1 MEKIENAEKVQGVVI
16 SERLV
21 LFADIMG
28 FKDRVMRTQ
37 HEKLEKELLELT
49 KWSRMKPLKLGD
61 HLHYSQF
68 SDSILVVT
76 DKVGEQQANLITQ
89 AGVVL
94 MQECLKR
101 GFPLKGAIAQG
112 KFTYDASKQLFFGQP
127 LVDAYLL
134 QESVKY
140 YGIVLHHTAEDV
152 MQNNPKTKQCY
163 ERLKVNI
170 EHAKISHY
178 QLCWHKVDQ
187 TMNFKNPC
195 DWRSWLDN
203 IERQVSGRPRIYVD
217 NTRNILEEQEEQQEE
232 QKKQQEE
239 QKKQQQ
245 QQEKPSLL
253 A

>member
-1 MEKIENAEKVQGVVI
+1 MENAEKVQAVT

-37 HEKLEKELLELT
+37 HDELAKELLELT

-61 HLHYSQF
+61 HLHYNQF
-68 SDSILVVT
+68 SDSILVVS
-76 DKVGEQQANLITQ
+76 DKIGEQQANLITQ

-140 YGIVLHHTAEDV
+140 YGIVLHHTAEQV
-152 MQNNPKTKQCY
+152 MQDTGKTEFFYKKTDVFIDNG
-163 ERLKVNI
+163 R
-170 EHAKISHY
+170 ISHWN
-178 QLCWHKVDQ
+178 LCWHKVSQ
-187 TMNFKNPC
+187 KLKVGKEC
-195 DWRSWLDN
+195 DWSRWLDK
-203 IERQVSGRPRIYVD
+203 IERQVSGRSRIYVD
-217 NTRNILEEQEEQQEE
+217 NTRAILEEKEKNIGKSRRSRRSLHEEG
-232 QKKQQEE
+232 
-239 QKKQQQ
+239 
-245 QQEKPSLL
+245 
-253 A
+253 